1 MIRSLNKYKKT
12 IKGRKY
18 NVHRQQT
25 SIINYF
31 DR

>member
-1 MIRSLNKYKKT
+1 MIRSLNKYEKAVKER
-12 IKGRKY
+12 GY
-18 NVHRQQT
+18 NVHRQQI